1 MVWVDLT
8 KTKHENY
15 SKSQPNMILMRLLQL
30 VIMTQRHYC
39 LIVISNAKSNQIES
53 LSNLSYM
60 KGSVHKSMHEYVY
73 PRDEHSRFY
82 FVLWFGFGESS
93 IVHENRED

>member
-15 SKSQPNMILMRLLQL
+15 SKSQPNMILMRLLQS
-30 VIMTQRHYC
+30 VIMTQLHYC
-39 LIVISNAKSNQIES
+39 LSIISNAKFHQIES
-53 LSNLSYM
+53 LSNLSYL
-60 KGSVHKSMHEYVY
+60 KENLHKSMNDYVY

-82 FVLWFGFGESS
+82 IVLWFVFGESS
-93 IVHENRED
+93 TVHENGED